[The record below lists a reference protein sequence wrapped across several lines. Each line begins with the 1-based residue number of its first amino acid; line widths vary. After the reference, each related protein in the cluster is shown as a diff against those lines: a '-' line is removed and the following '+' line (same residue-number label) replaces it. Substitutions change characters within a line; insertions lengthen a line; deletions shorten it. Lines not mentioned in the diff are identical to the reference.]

1 MLSKQGKRSKAQKQ
15 STRRPRSKAEGKR
28 RPKAPQPLS
37 RRFENLNSTA
47 PLAGSKIQR
56 GFFAWK
62 FGAAA
67 PHDEFPEGGLRI
79 SGMLPGTSASG
90 TIINDTLTEGVFGT
104 GGQQVV
110 LVNPNGC
117 TTTGGSAIATAALF
131 SSSGPLS
138 VFATY
143 FRRFRFR
150 RLEAEYTSRISA
162 ADSSTKMLQFSYE
175 RDAATAVYSVWGT
188 TNAVNASTVRFP
200 AWTPSARIPIIEQK
214 KTDVADELWYTTIAG
229 DSFTDAIVFERQV
242 CQGAFIGVTTTVAT
256 SDVTWGNMLYHFTI
270 DLYGF
275 NNSAP
280 VNAGAAQRRL
290 ELRDEKSVGPRLAPD
305 PSQDKG
311 DRKELHDFVELTP
324 KSRRVDST
332 PPPSVRVSSR
342 KN

>member
-1 MLSKQGKRSKAQKQ
+1 MQSKQGKRSKAPKQ
-15 STRRPRSKAEGKR
+15 STRRPRSKAEGKK
-28 RPKAPQPLS
+28 RPKTSQPLS
-37 RRFENLNSTA
+37 KRFENINSIA

-90 TIINDTLTEGVFGT
+90 TIVNDTISEGVFGS
-104 GGQQVV
+104 GGLQVV
-110 LVNPNGC
+110 LINPNGC

-131 SSSGPLS
+131 SSTGPLA

-162 ADSSTKMLQFSYE
+162 ADSSTKLLQFSYE
-175 RDAATAVYSVWGT
+175 RDPATAVYNVWNT
-188 TNAVNASTVRFP
+188 TNAVSASTVRFP
-200 AWTPSARIPIIEQK
+200 AWTPSARISIIEQK
-214 KTDVADELWYTTIAG
+214 KPDIADELWYTTIAG
-229 DSFTDAIVFERQV
+229 DSFSDAIVFERQV
-242 CQGAFIGVTTTVAT
+242 CQGGFIGVTTTVAG
-256 SDVTWGNMLYHFTI
+256 SDATWGNMLYHFTI

-280 VNAGAAQRRL
+280 VNAGSQRRL
-290 ELRDEKSVGPRLAPD
+290 EQRDEKSIGLRPTID
-305 PSQDKG
+305 SSSDKG
-311 DRKELHDFVELTP
+311 DRKDSHDFVELTP